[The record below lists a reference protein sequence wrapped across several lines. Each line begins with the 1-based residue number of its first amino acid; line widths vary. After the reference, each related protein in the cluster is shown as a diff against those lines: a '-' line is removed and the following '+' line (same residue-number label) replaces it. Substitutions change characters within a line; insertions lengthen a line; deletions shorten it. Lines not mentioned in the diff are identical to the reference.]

1 MTLKVNVQAVSRAE
15 GTAGLGAVLAAGAL
29 VASIL
34 AVGAS
39 PAAGQAMQQPDAR
52 STWLACVGAAKGG
65 GGFTDVDMGSPH
77 YDNIN
82 CLAYYGITT
91 GKTADTYDA
100 RRPPQTAGASSRLCS
115 GLRELLWVVS
125 INQTKH

>member
-1 MTLKVNVQAVSRAE
+1 M
-15 GTAGLGAVLAAGAL
+15 LAAGAL

-34 AVGAS
+34 AVGAT
-39 PAAGQAMQQPDAR
+39 PAAGPAEQQPDAR
-52 STWLACVGAAKGG
+52 STWLACVGAAKSG

-91 GKTADTYDA
+91 GKTADTYDPQSNVTRYA
-100 RRPPQTAGASSRLCS
+100 DGAVPDPGPLTRPGS
-115 GLRELLWVVS
+115 LWVTPWTWAS
-125 INQTKH
+125 PTLA